1 MWHDALVPVS
11 TALHC
16 GHNGHLW
23 ALAAYIAAILFMDSY
38 YVLPNTPTL
47 YKRPLWRCYCYG
59 SPNGICIW
67 ARGTL
72 YSLMT

>member
-23 ALAAYIAAILFMDSY
+23 ALAAYIAIILFYGQLLCITQHSY
-38 YVLPNTPTL
+38 PIQTAVMALLLLWLP
-47 YKRPLWRCYCYG
+47 
-59 SPNGICIW
+59 IW
-67 ARGTL
+67 A
-72 YSLMT
+72 YSYGHRAPSIA